1 MSAQLQTSEIVEKV
15 TDFIGKQETHFTKLN
30 ENCYNRLD
38 FAKESEFAMMSLLK
52 NNYLLDTARQ
62 NPDSLYSAI
71 ASVASIGISLS
82 PAEKL
87 AYLVP
92 RKING
97 QQAICLD
104 ISYVGLIKLA
114 TDSGRVSA
122 LKAELVFE
130 HDTYIYK
137 GFDKDPEFS
146 ANPFG
151 DRGDLIGVYAKA
163 LLSDGNVLVEN
174 MTIKEVFAIRDDSEA
189 YKSALRKGTDSYQYK
204 GNVWVRFEGEMIKK
218 TVIKRAFKTLPKSDG
233 SERMAEAIQVID
245 QHEGI
250 DFEAKEL
257 PKIEY
262 TEDQQIEYQKCIDE
276 GDFFNLAG
284 VITSLDSESQLQLRS
299 LCVPEA
305 EKGQKG
311 AAKKAFKDKLEDGR
325 MRLEDAVN
333 NIREFLDDGNESDI
347 EEIISESSPFTV
359 EHIMNNLSVEHKA
372 ALVRLGV

>member
-1 MSAQLQTSEIVEKV
+1 MSAQLQVSEIVEKV

-38 FAKESEFAMMSLLK
+38 FAKESEFAMMQLLK
-52 NNYLLDTARQ
+52 SDYILDVARK

-71 ASVASIGISLS
+71 ASVASLGISLS

-87 AYLVP
+87 AYMVP

-104 ISYVGLIKLA
+104 ISYMGLIKLA
-114 TDSGRVSA
+114 TDTGRISA
-122 LKAELVFE
+122 LKAELVYE
-130 HDTYIYK
+130 HDTYLYK
-137 GFDKDPEFS
+137 GFDKDPEFA

-151 DRGDLIGVYAKA
+151 DRGALIGVFAKA

-174 MTIKEVFAIRDDSEA
+174 MTIKEVFAIRDDAEA
-189 YKSALRKGTDSYQYK
+189 YKSALRKGVESYQYK

-245 QHEGI
+245 AHEGI

-262 TEDQQIEYQKCIDE
+262 SPEQADEYQKCVEEADY
-276 GDFFNLAG
+276 FNLAG
-284 VITSLDSESQLQLRS
+284 LVTSLDSESQLQLNS
-299 LCVPEA
+299 LYAPVGEQGTKMA
-305 EKGQKG
+305 VR
-311 AAKKAFKDKLEDGR
+311 KAFGDNLKEGR
-325 MRLEDAVN
+325 MNLESAIH
-333 NIREFLDDGNESDI
+333 NIREFLEAGFDDDI
-347 EEIISESSPFTV
+347 AEILSESSQWTI
-359 EHIMNNLSVEHKA
+359 EHIMSNLSIEQRA
-372 ALVRLGV
+372 ALNRIGT